1 MEGGSVGSGGGR
13 SISVLLADDDAGE
26 RGKLAE
32 LLSSAGFEVLETSKG
47 DEALAIARARLP
59 AVTIL
64 EIPLE
69 VLSGYEVCRA
79 LKAEFGP
86 RFAVVFLSRHRT
98 ESYDRVAGLL
108 LGADD
113 YLVKPY
119 AADELLARI
128 RLLAPRSRATDPL
141 GRPRLTPREEQILGL
156 LADGLRQFDI
166 AARLGISS
174 RTVGTHIEH
183 ILSKLGVHSRAQ
195 AVALALRIGGPSS
208 TFEARLDEAAAVASP
223 DAQDEDRPED
233 RSMTFR
239 GAAPAA

>member
-1 MEGGSVGSGGGR
+1 LV
-13 SISVLLADDDAGE
+13 ADGDAVE
-26 RGKLAE
+26 RGRLAE
-32 LLSSAGFEVLETSKG
+32 LLASAGFEVLEASKG
-47 DEALAIARARLP
+47 DEALAIARVRLP

-86 RFAVVFLSRHRT
+86 RFPVVFLSRHRT

-128 RLLAPRSRATDPL
+128 RLLTPPSRATAPL
-141 GRPRLTPREEQILGL
+141 GGPSLTPREEQILNL
-156 LADGLRQFDI
+156 LADGLAQLDI
-166 AARLGISS
+166 SAQLGISS

-195 AVALALRIGGPSS
+195 AVALALRSGRPSS
-208 TFEARLDEAAAVASP
+208 SFEPRSDEPRPSRHPVVMTGS
-223 DAQDEDRPED
+223 DRREDQ
-233 RSMTFR
+233 
-239 GAAPAA
+239 